1 MYDHISALGS
11 CVNSPQSPVPEVS
24 CTTDTDCHDGISC
37 SVDTC
42 NAVTKQCVNTLKNNC
57 CGNLICEANES
68 VACSDCG
75 PFVLSSPSTGQ
86 FTMSGGVMF
95 DIEAINAVAIS
106 GLTFHFNNGP
116 VVSCNTDL
124 YTADKSYI
132 GIEYDRPSWT
142 PLISDQAISITC
154 ETQFSIQLLKSLCDT
169 TDVLIFVFIFSRGFL
184 HFRRIH

>member
-11 CVNSPQSPVPEVS
+11 CVNSPQAPVPEVS
-24 CTTDTDCHDGISC
+24 CRTHTDCDDGNSC

-42 NAVTKQCVNTLKNNC
+42 NFVTKQCINTLRNNC

-75 PFVLSSPSTGQ
+75 PFVLSSLSTTQ
-86 FTMSGGVMF
+86 WELYGGVMF

-106 GLTFHFNNGP
+106 GLTFYFANDGP
-116 VVSCNTDL
+116 VSCNADL

-132 GIEYDRPSWT
+132 GIKYDRPSWT
-142 PLISDQAISITC
+142 RLISDQAISIAG
-154 ETQFSIQLLKSLCDT
+154 ETHFQFNS
-169 TDVLIFVFIFSRGFL
+169 
-184 HFRRIH
+184 